1 MLVDA
6 GPSGSFPRI
15 RSLLTALGITKIDT
29 VVCSHMHEDHIG
41 SMAEIVRH
49 YEIGNFY
56 ISPFDTQNSIYAD
69 LIDALNEENVAAT
82 PVYASLDR
90 LLVWDED
97 VEVRALSPFEVHYD
111 DYNDTSILLH
121 VQYGT
126 TAALLAG
133 DATELS
139 ERIAIKAFPDHYLR
153 ANVLKVGHHGSKT
166 STSNRFLS
174 AVKPELA
181 VVSVGAENGY
191 GLPDESVLQ
200 RLLDAGARVLR
211 TDKDGTVRIAL
222 DGTRVWVVE

>member
-1 MLVDA
+1 MA
-6 GPSGSFPRI
+6 RASIRWRSGA
-15 RSLLTALGITKIDT
+15 TALIRLSDGTL
-29 VVCSHMHEDHIG
+29 SLG
-41 SMAEIVRH
+41 GGAEV
-49 YEIGNFY
+49 EI
-56 ISPFDTQNSIYAD
+56 
-69 LIDALNEENVAAT
+69 
-82 PVYASLDR
+82 
-90 LLVWDED
+90 
-97 VEVRALSPFEVHYD
+97 LSPEAGAFRAEVASGEVFVNVRGALELDFVEKEIAFED
-111 DYNDTSILLH
+111 A
-121 VQYGT
+121 
-126 TAALLAG
+126 AALLAG